1 MVINDETYLLM
12 EFSCDVAGLGLNI
25 FYPGGNGQHD
35 ENHDGTADNASGCTS
50 CCALCTGKA
59 LTFEIWRLK
68 SARTENQ

>member
-12 EFSCDVAGLGLNI
+12 EFSCDVAGLGLNV

-35 ENHDGTADNASGCTS
+35 ENHDSTADNASGCTS

-59 LTFEIWRLK
+59 LTFEIRR
-68 SARTENQ
+68 SDTD